1 MTFPITSL
9 ENCENLR
16 LRGQRF
22 PEDGVLE
29 IQISPPQHYIIKITL
44 LLKEESQM
52 AITADVM
59 NSLVSVTQFNKGQAS
74 KIFDRLRT
82 ERQLIV
88 LKNNAPSAV
97 ILSPKEYERLS
108 DIEEDY
114 RLLMLAQERIAGGS
128 LEHTV
133 PLHDAMADLGISEAE
148 IKEAEELDI
157 E

>member
-1 MTFPITSL
+1 
-9 ENCENLR
+9 
-16 LRGQRF
+16 
-22 PEDGVLE
+22 
-29 IQISPPQHYIIKITL
+29 
-44 LLKEESQM
+44 M

-133 PLHDAMADLGISEAE
+133 PLHDAMADLGISDAE
-148 IKEAEELDI
+148 IKEEEELDI